1 MSTSSG
7 ANNTIE
13 DEKLESQVP
22 FPRCTRRP
30 LPFSTSFG
38 SERDSDDPLEAIDA
52 VSTKLDYNSRLINSW
67 HEKCVEDEAILADL
81 NIRSVIHRCG
91 RRKPPRNRAVWTV
104 FDGISRSSFGHL
116 RPPNRTSEVSA
127 DFRVT
132 VPATSGQFLGRGF
145 IALGTTRC
153 QRILIRIM
161 FEPRTDLAYYAISG
175 FGTFEPL
182 DHSQFQVKN
191 RGKNYVWLDPS
202 VRGLLVIYD
211 PRLPGVSF
219 KQVST
224 SHSKVE
230 IGSGR
235 FIRVNKGFSQ
245 KNKYLKLSHKRKLKA
260 EELDAVMNDEIKGC
274 LMNHMRCEEHHSELE
289 LAFNEGFE
297 KFRAFAAT
305 THTSYNWDYVS
316 PDAVREILDDGGDM
330 NEHKHVKAARKKPTD
345 TTK

>member
-38 SERDSDDPLEAIDA
+38 SEGDSDDPLEAIDA

-81 NIRSVIHRCG
+81 NIR
-91 RRKPPRNRAVWTV
+91 
-104 FDGISRSSFGHL
+104 
-116 RPPNRTSEVSA
+116 
-127 DFRVT
+127 
-132 VPATSGQFLGRGF
+132 
-145 IALGTTRC
+145 
-153 QRILIRIM
+153 
-161 FEPRTDLAYYAISG
+161 
-175 FGTFEPL
+175 
-182 DHSQFQVKN
+182 
-191 RGKNYVWLDPS
+191 
-202 VRGLLVIYD
+202 
-211 PRLPGVSF
+211 
-219 KQVST
+219 
-224 SHSKVE
+224 
-230 IGSGR
+230 
-235 FIRVNKGFSQ
+235 VNKAFSQ